1 MAKAGGLSPC
11 LHRHLD
17 TAGLAAPRSGKEAA
31 RVMGCCWFW
40 VQNSQLMVL
49 LCSQFLHSVPLI
61 HNSSMQVVFSH
72 HGYIDIFTCITKLL
86 IYKAIWNV
94 LENNTYH

>member
-31 RVMGCCWFW
+31 CVMG
-40 VQNSQLMVL
+40 VL
-49 LCSQFLHSVPLI
+49 LVLGTKQSTNGAALLPVPAQCPSDTQQQHAGCL
-61 HNSSMQVVFSH
+61 FPPRL
-72 HGYIDIFTCITKLL
+72 Y
-86 IYKAIWNV
+86 
-94 LENNTYH
+94 